1 LHDSPDAVAEAFVAA
16 INAGDIDAALELWL
30 DDAVLL
36 GPRDA
41 ALRGRDAIRGVLTTL
56 IENGTK
62 LAFESVTS
70 YAAGPAAVR
79 TGKLR
84 MSAHRVNGAGFD
96 GVATFLTVYAHAHGG
111 WLIAI
116 DGVHGFAPD

>member
-1 LHDSPDAVAEAFVAA
+1 MHDSPDAVAQAFVAA

-30 DDAVLL
+30 DDAVLV

-62 LAFESVTS
+62 LAFESVES
-70 YAAGPAAVR
+70 YVAGNAGVR
-79 TGKLR
+79 TGMLR
-84 MSAHRVNGAGFD
+84 MSVHRTSGAGFD
-96 GVATFLTVYAHAHGG
+96 GVASFLTVYARSGDD
-111 WLIAI
+111 WRIAI
-116 DGVHGFAPD
+116 DRLPHFAAD